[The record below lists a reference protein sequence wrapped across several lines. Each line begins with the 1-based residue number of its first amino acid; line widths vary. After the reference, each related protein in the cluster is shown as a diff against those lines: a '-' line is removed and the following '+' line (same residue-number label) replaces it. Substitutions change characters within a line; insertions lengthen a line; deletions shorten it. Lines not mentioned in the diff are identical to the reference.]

1 MISSKK
7 YMVFSKKNYNIKKYL
22 IWTFVFIT
30 VTNCF
35 QKNESH
41 YQFWKG
47 YDHLQRSIKS
57 TSKNE
62 IFFAALAGSLSEE
75 NESQLQKTTEGFP
88 FLSLHGSLDQQQ
100 NWNLH
105 WNEPEPPKYDYLAKV
120 TYIPKL
126 WEEKEIYAVER
137 KIIHKLKGYQP
148 RDFFTWVHDF
158 ALAIDDHNAY
168 QSLKSTSQNLQ
179 FLCDVMQ
186 CHVTENAEWHTLE
199 FTINEETK
207 AQFPGFYKRT
217 GSRLEKTK
225 LNLEIWDKFNPT
237 HKLKITNQGKTIQF
251 HFPIKPPKEY
261 FLSPKEIHFL
271 ADIEIR
277 SFGITAKIQNLEYKL
292 KTTFDK
298 QTDTLDGHFLRIG
311 KKEIS
316 GNFFYVIPQGFVNFF
331 IPGNM
336 DEYFNDFFTLLIQ
349 GTQGRGGSQI
359 HATFKKTEK
368 GQINTITTYNETKR
382 KRFSLFGGDDSQKA
396 SNDFDFFA
404 SWEDAMLKDL
414 K

>member
-1 MISSKK
+1 M
-7 YMVFSKKNYNIKKYL
+7 
-22 IWTFVFIT
+22 
-30 VTNCF
+30 
-35 QKNESH
+35 
-41 YQFWKG
+41 
-47 YDHLQRSIKS
+47 
-57 TSKNE
+57 
-62 IFFAALAGSLSEE
+62 
-75 NESQLQKTTEGFP
+75 
-88 FLSLHGSLDQQQ
+88 
-100 NWNLH
+100 
-105 WNEPEPPKYDYLAKV
+105 
-120 TYIPKL
+120 
-126 WEEKEIYAVER
+126 ER
-137 KIIHKLKGYQP
+137 KIIHKLNGYQP
-148 RDFFTWVHDF
+148 RDFFTWLHDF

-199 FTINEETK
+199 FTINDDTK

-251 HFPIKPPKEY
+251 HFPINPPKEY

-271 ADIEIR
+271 GDIEIR

-292 KTTFDK
+292 KTTFGK
-298 QTDTLDGHFLRIG
+298 QTDTLDGHFVRIG
-311 KKEIS
+311 KKEIN

-336 DEYFNDFFTLLIQ
+336 DEYFSDFFTLLIQ

-359 HATFKKTEK
+359 HVTFRKTEK
-368 GQINTITTYNETKR
+368 GQINTITTYNEIKR

-404 SWEDAMLKDL
+404 SWEEAMLKDL